1 MIPGV
6 SSVQAARSRAT
17 ARRERGREIVAA
29 TRALFDERGMQD
41 APIEDIAAAAGIN
54 KALIYRHFDSKE
66 DLFVATMVSYL
77 LELAERLDGVER
89 DKGPAEQLTDGW
101 ERFVD
106 YCLEHPA
113 FVDCSLSLLRRPMT
127 ELEQGVSEAVLFRL
141 AQAMADCLGRLSR
154 ILARGAA
161 AGDFAIEDPDF
172 TANHLYTQTLGAMHL
187 VRIGIGVRRSEA
199 GIPEVFA
206 IDPRDVATACVQAT
220 LAAVEP
226 RG

>member
-1 MIPGV
+1 M
-6 SSVQAARSRAT
+6 SSAQAARTRAS
-17 ARRERGREIVAA
+17 ARRERELEIVAA
-29 TRALFDERGMQD
+29 TRALFDERGLRD

-66 DLFVATMVSYL
+66 DLFVATMISYL
-77 LELAERLDGVER
+77 RELAERLDGVER
-89 DKGPAEQLTDGW
+89 DLRSADQLAAGW

-106 YCLEHPA
+106 YCIEHPA
-113 FVDCSLSLLRRPMT
+113 FVDCSLSLLRRPMA
-127 ELEQGVSEAVLFRL
+127 ELEQGVSDGVLFRL

-154 ILARGAA
+154 ILARGARD
-161 AGDFAIEDPDF
+161 GEFAIEDPDF

-187 VRIGIGVRRSEA
+187 ARIGIGVRQSESGVA
-199 GIPEVFA
+199 EVFA
-206 IDPRDVATACVQAT
+206 IDPRAVAQACIQAT

>member
-1 MIPGV
+1 V
-6 SSVQAARSRAT
+6 SSVHAARTRAS
-17 ARRERGREIVAA
+17 ARRERERDIVAA

-41 APIEDIAAAAGIN
+41 APIEDIAAAVGIN

-66 DLFVATMVSYL
+66 DLFVTTMVSYL
-77 LELAERLDGVER
+77 RELAERLDGVER
-89 DKGPAEQLTDGW
+89 DKGPADQLADGW
-101 ERFVD
+101 ERFVE

-113 FVDCSLSLLRRPMT
+113 FVDSSLSLLRRPIG

-141 AQAMADCLGRLSR
+141 AQAMAECLGRLSR

-161 AGDFAIEDPDF
+161 EGEFAIGDPDF

-187 VRIGIGVRRSEA
+187 ARIGIGVRRSEA
-199 GIPEVFA
+199 GVPEVFP
-206 IDPRDVATACVQAT
+206 IDPRDLARACVQAT